1 MYVAREAKK
10 KNVSRALFQKK
21 SKWHLLQNRKKTR
34 FFSHKKPLSRGK
46 NLLVLLASIAV
57 VL

>member
-1 MYVAREAKK
+1 MYVAKAKK